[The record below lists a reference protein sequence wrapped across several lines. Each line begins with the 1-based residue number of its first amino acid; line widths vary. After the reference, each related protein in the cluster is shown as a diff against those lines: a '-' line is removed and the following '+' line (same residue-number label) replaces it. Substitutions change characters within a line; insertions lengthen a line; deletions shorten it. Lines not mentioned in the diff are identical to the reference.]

1 MNLYEV
7 VLCCIA
13 MLLSTAR
20 QVICKNTYDIPV
32 AFNPL
37 IQDSVTIGSTAKLF
51 YDMDKDF
58 YSKVT
63 VIDAA
68 NNAEQRVKDTIRKT
82 INVVFLT
89 VASSHVSRT
98 LTDANLL
105 YPTKSNWSY
114 TVDVNSILAASKGEL
129 STINDKTRIDKIQE
143 NAMKV
148 LEVRFGFEKTEI
160 LNRLKLE
167 LQDYYAVDEAMWIG
181 VVGIIVEKVI
191 SSRSALLN
199 LTTCYL
205 ADMLNKKAE
214 QIQGF
219 TLNEVDTYIYN
230 TAMLLEKVPQYRE
243 NVIARLYDTF
253 QLTSTDLSRISNTDL
268 SEINTMILHDVLQ
281 LFTSSVLNKLRVTA
295 NEITQ
300 KDSSFDSEMLLSCT
314 NKWRPFLTIIIPES
328 FDNSAEAMA
337 IEVET
342 LSALVNISYSEI
354 QQYTITEMITL
365 LEMIID
371 PLSAQKTLV
380 EATTLSRVLQRHSSD
395 KLDTKKDNVFQVIY
409 RFTNF
414 TERQLTTLYGWT
426 SEDYIFSS
434 MFTLEEAN
442 DVCSLNLMDYDL
454 LALAKLTVGQIGDMI
469 CQSFNVLREIWE
481 RKTIKFLEDEFSSE
495 KLALDIPISLMVSQL
510 TKAPSTINYRVL
522 NISSEAEELISDLS
536 INNITMVTTYRS
548 SYLKTLSF
556 QDVIGI
562 VLHLKHNGSFDHQVV
577 SHFILTSLTPSLTI
591 TSKHIHTT
599 IDYQATLF
607 MHKSHTTTSV
617 LNTSPYLNNN
627 KTRIFSSNTF
637 LPFSSNLLKLAS
649 SFIMPQNTTMQ
660 ISNTTIS
667 SQRTVTG
674 NATHQFLTGSIS
686 ISQSKMQHT
695 ITPNN
700 VRSLTTY
707 KYELDKSNMLNYSI
721 SPTKQIGST
730 NHISSTTTSH
740 PFSYSISIDSNSYIK
755 TENLSFA
762 RSTASRF
769 TTPHSFSISL
779 HRSSY
784 IKTENLL
791 FATSRIK
798 VLSLSANY
806 SSNNINKLTYS
817 ISTKTRKHSI
827 EHTFTTFSHATT
839 SLSKEANISKTPNS
853 TEYYKTTTFSTRTV
867 HRMTKQ
873 AIPVSRNIGNTTV
886 AFTSTTLQPSIV
898 INSSY
903 LLTSKYLAESELII
917 FTKRLHLSYNPSINV
932 SLTTSSAPTSVYQS
946 KQSKMS
952 LLPTVESQSLNITST
967 VTKLLHL
974 ITSFINTDY
983 INTSLN
989 TINVPTENIS
999 SRKTESQV
1007 ITSKPN
1013 FSKTKTSMTFSITPH
1028 NTRSYTTSTTV
1039 MVNTTISSPVMAD
1052 IDASSRG
1059 DFQSKAN
1066 HSSPNM
1072 ISLIIQTTRTENTM
1086 LTNVKA
1092 STPIITSLLSTTK
1105 ITIPKQMTSPNTPST
1120 KPEILSIVEA
1130 SSTMKVFTATTE
1142 ILTQE
1147 PPTEKPSTPTSTIRA
1162 VVKPSSNRNLV
1173 TLSMIGKHSKTS
1185 SSYFSTTIL
1194 PTPPILSQSTTVSN
1208 SSLPTRLT
1216 PFVAPSTTKS
1226 EATSSSIQKPGRVR
1240 LVRHK
1245 TRCSLQHYQ
1254 KLQTRLSSLFE

>member
-1 MNLYEV
+1 MNLDEV

-13 MLLSTAR
+13 MLLSMAR

-37 IQDSVTIGSTAKLF
+37 IQDSVTIGSTEKLF

-68 NNAEQRVKDTIRKT
+68 NNAEQRVKDTIRKA

-89 VASSHVSRT
+89 VASSHVSGT
-98 LTDANLL
+98 LTDGNLL

-167 LQDYYAVDEAMWIG
+167 LQDYYAVDEAMWIR

-191 SSRSALLN
+191 ASRSALLN

-205 ADMLNKKAE
+205 ADMLDKKAG

-230 TAMLLEKVPQYRE
+230 TAMLLQKVPQYRE

-337 IEVET
+337 IEVDK

-380 EATTLSRVLQRHSSD
+380 EATTLSRVLQRHGSD
-395 KLDTKKDNVFQVIY
+395 KIDTKKDNVFQVTY

-414 TERQLTTLYGWT
+414 TERQLTTLYEWT

-454 LALAKLTVGQIGDMI
+454 LALAKLTVGQIGDII

-495 KLALDIPISLMVSQL
+495 KLALDIPISLMVRKL

-548 SYLKTLSF
+548 SYLKALSF

-591 TSKHIHTT
+591 TSKHVHTI
-599 IDYQATLF
+599 IDYQTTLF
-607 MHKSHTTTSV
+607 MQKSHAITSI
-617 LNTSPYLNNN
+617 LNTSSYLNNN
-627 KTRIFSSNTF
+627 KTRIISSNTF
-637 LPFSSNLLKLAS
+637 LPFSSNLLKLGS
-649 SFIMPQNTTMQ
+649 SFHMPQDTTMQ
-660 ISNTTIS
+660 IS
-667 SQRTVTG
+667 TG
-674 NATHQFLTGSIS
+674 DATHQFPAGSIS

-700 VRSLTTY
+700 IRSLTTH
-707 KYELDKSNMLNYSI
+707 KYVLEKSNMLNYSI

-730 NHISSTTTSH
+730 YHISSTTTSH

-755 TENLSFA
+755 TENFSFA

-769 TTPHSFSISL
+769 TTPHSVSL

-791 FATSRIK
+791 FATSRLR

-806 SSNNINKLTYS
+806 SSKNINKLTNS
-817 ISTKTRKHSI
+817 IATKTKKHSI
-827 EHTFTTFSHATT
+827 EYTFTTFSHATA
-839 SLSKEANISKTPNS
+839 SLSKDVNISRTPTS
-853 TEYYKTTTFSTRTV
+853 IGYYKNTTFSTRTV
-867 HRMTKQ
+867 DRMTEQ
-873 AIPVSRNIGNTTV
+873 TIPVSRNIGNTTV

-898 INSSY
+898 INSTYSR
-903 LLTSKYLAESELII
+903 TSKYLAEKELIT
-917 FTKRLHLSYNPSINV
+917 FTKRLHSSYNASINV
-932 SLTTSSAPTSVYQS
+932 SLTTSSAPTSVFQS

-952 LLPTVESQSLNITST
+952 LLPTVENHSLNITST

-974 ITSFINTDY
+974 ITSFIKTDH
-983 INTSLN
+983 INTLLS
-989 TINVPTENIS
+989 TINVPTETIS

-1028 NTRSYTTSTTV
+1028 NTRSYTTWTTV

-1059 DFQSKAN
+1059 DFQSKGN

-1086 LTNVKA
+1086 LTNVEA

-1120 KPEILSIVEA
+1120 KTEILSIVEA
-1130 SSTMKVFTATTE
+1130 SSTMKVFAATTE

-1147 PPTEKPSTPTSTIRA
+1147 PPTEKPSTPTTTTIRA

-1216 PFVAPSTTKS
+1216 PFVARSTTKS

-1245 TRCSLQHYQ
+1245 TRCLLQHYQ